1 MKKTLFYLL
10 LILLPALSSCEKSS
24 TGWIKATIQDL
35 TWLDGCSLVIQL
47 EDESY
52 LEPVNLSDFTSS
64 AIIVDDQKV
73 WIKYQEVS
81 GGSICMVGKFIEIKD
96 LKNQ

>member
-10 LILLPALSSCEKSS
+10 LILLPALSACEKSS

-35 TWLDGCSLVIQL
+35 TGLDGCSLVIQL

-64 AIIVDDQKV
+64 ATIVDDQKV

-81 GGSICMVGKFIEIKD
+81 GGSICMVGKIIEIKD

>member
-1 MKKTLFYLL
+1 MKKTFFYLL

-35 TWLDGCSLVIQL
+35 TGLDGCSLVIQL

-64 AIIVDDQKV
+64 ATIVDDQKV

-81 GGSICMVGKFIEIKD
+81 GGSICMVGKIIEIKD